1 MLISLNDIL
10 NNGYIPG
17 LWPREELEAHLSTM
31 KNEAK
36 MAGIPDTPENIF
48 DFFIEKIK

>member
-1 MLISLNDIL
+1 MLIFLNDIL

-17 LWPREELEAHLSTM
+17 LWTREELEAHTATL

-36 MAGIPDTPENIF
+36 M
-48 DFFIEKIK
+48 